1 MNPNL
6 AGVRRGFVQSHGEP
20 PVPLPTGDKLS
31 FKRLDRRPKTARA
44 EQQYFAGLRS
54 IADHVAR
61 MIRSYPSLE
70 TEGAAELTSLL
81 YEYAKALKPWAKR
94 HALKMLMDVNGRD
107 IDTWRALS
115 GALGQQ
121 LRFDIRNTPVGHLF
135 AERMAE
141 QVDLI
146 TSLPTKAAQR
156 VVKLTQ
162 EALVNGV
169 RSTDLIDE
177 VMRSGEVTFNR
188 AKLIARTEV
197 ATTASVLQ
205 EARARQ
211 AGSTHY
217 TWETAGDADVRPGH
231 RVMQGQVCSWDN
243 PPLVNENGRMMRH
256 HPGRIWNCRCWP
268 AAIIPEL

>member
-1 MNPNL
+1 
-6 AGVRRGFVQSHGEP
+6 
-20 PVPLPTGDKLS
+20 LS

-61 MIRSYPSLE
+61 MIRSYPSIE